1 MDILDRRGELMRK
14 SKIERRCALVTGS
27 TRGIGQAIARELA
40 RERINI
46 AVNGR
51 GLEESAEKTI
61 NICREHGVEAYFFRA
76 DISNS
81 KSRRELVESIKQK
94 LDRLDILVNNAGV
107 APRERKDIL
116 ESTEESFD
124 RVLGINLKGPYFLT
138 QLISKWMIE
147 QKRSHP
153 ERDLFIVNISS
164 VSAHAASPDRGEYCI
179 SKAGMSMMTKLYA
192 AKLAGYG
199 INVYEIRPGI
209 ISTDIT
215 SRVKDKYD
223 KLFRE
228 GLLPINR
235 WGEPQDV
242 GRAVAGLVKGHLKY
256 STGDVINVD
265 GGFHIQRL

>member
-1 MDILDRRGELMRK
+1 MRK
-14 SKIERRCALVTGS
+14 SKIARRCALVTGS
-27 TRGIGQAIARELA
+27 TRGIGQAIAKELA
-40 RERINI
+40 KEGINI

-61 NICREHGVEAYFFRA
+61 HICREHGVETYFFRA

-81 KSRRELVESIKQK
+81 KSRKELVESIKQK
-94 LDRLDILVNNAGV
+94 LGRLDILVNNAGV
-107 APRERKDIL
+107 APKERKDIL
-116 ESTEESFD
+116 ETAEESFD

-147 QKRSHP
+147 QKTSHP
-153 ERDLFIVNISS
+153 ERDFLIVNISS
-164 VSAHAASPDRGEYCI
+164 VSSYAASLNRGEYCI

-192 AKLAGYG
+192 ARLAGYG

-209 ISTDIT
+209 ISTDMT
-215 SRVKDKYD
+215 SRAKDNYD

-235 WGEPQDV
+235 WGQPEDV
-242 GRAVAGLVKGHLKY
+242 GKAVAGLVKGHLKY